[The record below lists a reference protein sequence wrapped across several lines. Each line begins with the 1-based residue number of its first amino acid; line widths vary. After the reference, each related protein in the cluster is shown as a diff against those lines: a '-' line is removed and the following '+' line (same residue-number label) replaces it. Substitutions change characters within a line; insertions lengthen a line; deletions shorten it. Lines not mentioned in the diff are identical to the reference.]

1 MRAILTLSVL
11 AILGLG
17 ATAAPAPKET
27 KKSLVEKLSGEWR
40 MTKSDAPAG
49 VPKGYTF
56 TVHYL
61 KDGVLEFHQQVPDQ
75 EDSVQKGKY
84 TTTDSDEKNPLGT
97 IDWTIGEDG
106 ASRGEIS
113 KIIKLSEDELV
124 FEDPDGVQETFVRVK
139 VEKKKEKDEKKKDE
153 KKEKKDKKDDQ

>member
-17 ATAAPAPKET
+17 ATAAPVPKET

-40 MTKSDAPAG
+40 MTKSDAPNG

-56 TVHYL
+56 TVHYK
-61 KDGVLEFHQQVPDQ
+61 KDGVIEFHQQVPDQ
-75 EDSVQKGKY
+75 EDRVQSGKY

-97 IDWTIGEDG
+97 IDWNIGEGDE
-106 ASRGEIS
+106 ARGEIS

-124 FEDPDGVQETFVRVK
+124 FEDPDGLKETFVRVK
-139 VEKKKEKDEKKKDE
+139 VEKKKEKDEKKDKVE
-153 KKEKKDKKDDQ
+153 KKEKKDDK